1 MRIYLLYEKIK
12 PLLLSFPYFSFQ
24 SLLCSEITTI
34 NRNYSIDTS
43 TDLKSI
49 LAAQIPKE
57 INRIKN
63 FRKQYGTTK
72 ISDITVDMVMNNI
85 RTGK

>member
-1 MRIYLLYEKIK
+1 MMNRILEKCLK
-12 PLLLSFPYFSFQ
+12 LSNPSFKKIRT
-24 SLLCSEITTI
+24 S
-34 NRNYSIDTS
+34 NRTFSIDTS

-57 INRIKN
+57 IDRIKN

-72 ISDITVDMVMNNI
+72 INDITVDMVI
-85 RTGK
+85 SKG